1 MPRKLRLEFA
11 GAIYHVTN
19 RGDRREAV
27 FRDDE
32 DRNRFV
38 VTLAEACAK
47 TGWEVHAYCLLP
59 DHFHCVIE
67 TPQPNLVAGM
77 KWWLGTYTN
86 RFNRR
91 HRQNGHVFAG
101 RYKALPVAPDGHF
114 FRLACAHVHLNP
126 ARTPALG
133 PDRILAEF
141 PWSSL
146 PFYLKSP
153 AERPTWLNVDRLL
166 TAEGLPGDTAASRR
180 EFQLRMET
188 LRSAEPP
195 MEWSRLRRGWY
206 FGSDAFRAGLL
217 ARMASG
223 AGMVRH
229 GAMPVEAAE
238 HSGERIVIE
247 ELTRLG
253 WSAAELVSQPKTAAA
268 KVEIARR
275 LRRETTLPLR
285 WIAGRLGMGSVN
297 TLRNALLA
305 ANKPAAEVSRSQAAK
320 LETLPPTKALTEQPQ
335 PAQPD
340 SAPTPTPASAEP
352 GPFSV
357 AWD

>member
-32 DRNRFV
+32 DRSRFV
-38 VTLAEACAK
+38 ATLAEACAK
-47 TGWEVHAYCLLP
+47 TGWRVHAYCLLP

-101 RYKALPVAPDGHF
+101 RYKALPLAPDGDF
-114 FRLACAHVHLNP
+114 FRLGCAHVHLNP
-126 ARTPALG
+126 ARTPALD
-133 PDRILAEF
+133 PDRRLAEF
-141 PWSSL
+141 EWSSF

-153 AERPTWLNVDRLL
+153 AERPTWLNVERLRA
-166 TAEGLPGDTAASRR
+166 AEGLPGDTAASRR
-180 EFQLRMET
+180 EFERRMEA
-188 LRSAEPP
+188 LRRAEPP
-195 MEWSRLRRGWY
+195 AEWARLRRGWY

-223 AGMVRH
+223 AGVVRH
-229 GAMPVEAAE
+229 GAMPIEAAE
-238 HSGERIVIE
+238 HSGERIVTE
-247 ELTRLG
+247 ELGHLG
-253 WSAAELVSQPKTAAA
+253 WSAAELASQPKTAAA

-275 LRRETTLPLR
+275 LRRETTLSLR

-305 ANKPAAEVSRSQAAK
+305 TNKATAVFRSKAAK
-320 LETLPPTKALTEQPQ
+320 LETVPATEAMAEQPQ
-335 PAQPD
+335 LAPPTSVPAPV
-340 SAPTPTPASAEP
+340 PTGVEP